1 MSTIAGIKTA
11 FRPPVP
17 QTYEQLAISESLI
30 LDLVLRRLLMEGF
43 SSLRSL
49 SAALRVSIPIVEIAF
64 RQLRS
69 QQLVEVKGMSG
80 NDYQFVLSQAGKQ
93 LASDRFQISQYA
105 GAAPVSLKTYNE
117 ATREQAARVN
127 VDRKAMR
134 AAFSDLVVTDR
145 MLDQI
150 GPAIISQT
158 SIFLYGPSG
167 NGKTSV
173 AERMLRVYQDAV
185 LIPYAV
191 EVIGDIELARGDTAA
206 ALAARTNA
214 ARLAQ

>member
-1 MSTIAGIKTA
+1 MSTIAGIKTS
-11 FRPPVP
+11 FRPSVP
-17 QTYEQLAISESLI
+17 QAYAELGISESLV
-30 LDLVLRRLLMEGF
+30 LDWVLRRLLMEGF

-49 SAALRVSIPIVEIAF
+49 SSALRVSIPIIETAF
-64 RQLRS
+64 RQLRN
-69 QQLVEVKGMSG
+69 QQLVEVKGMAG

-105 GAAPVSLKTYNE
+105 GAAPVSLPAYRE
-117 ATREQAARVN
+117 ATRQQAAKVN

-134 AAFSDLVVTDR
+134 AAFSDLVVPDR

-185 LIPYAV
+185 LIPHSV
-191 EVIGDIELARGDTAA
+191 EVDGADYR
-206 ALAARTNA
+206 
-214 ARLAQ
+214 RLRSGGASED